1 MSDDDFNTG
10 YGSLAG
16 DGIDVHNS
24 VKTSVKREGT
34 EFKLRCDKC
43 NKMLVVT
50 VPWDELTIL
59 GMGLLPPNRGQG
71 APWRYEPHNGM
82 FMPNVACSCHE
93 DVRLGITPDECNR
106 HLKSMIAAGHVSEV
120 QIGGLIAQIK
130 GARR

>member
-1 MSDDDFNTG
+1 
-10 YGSLAG
+10 
-16 DGIDVHNS
+16 
-24 VKTSVKREGT
+24 
-34 EFKLRCDKC
+34 
-43 NKMLVVT
+43 
-50 VPWDELTIL
+50 
-59 GMGLLPPNRGQG
+59 MGLLPPNRGQG